1 VELREQQ
8 GTGPGVARRAGSVVV
23 DHPLPIVCVILLILL
38 GWYLVGTRSQ
48 PHELKASFVT
58 GLSVANG
65 LDVQIDGVD
74 VGKISSVRYE
84 DGQAIVG
91 LGITDENWPLHR
103 GTKAAI
109 RYGTTLGNGTRFV
122 QLEPGPESAPELP
135 EGGIIAAKDTV
146 TPVEFDEMF
155 STFNAR
161 TRKNLQDTLSR
172 TGDTLDGRAGALNR
186 GIRAGAPGLE
196 AAGGVFSDLAE
207 DTAALHGLVANANR
221 ATRTLAARQPE
232 IADLV
237 TVASRT
243 FDAFGRNARSIRTS
257 LDRFGP
263 ALADTRQTLSR
274 LDTSVD
280 KLDGFVADVRPGAA
294 ALRPFLRR
302 SRPAVEQLGVLAP
315 RATSAVRAIRS
326 SAPQITALL
335 RTGQPFADNLREAM
349 AGLTP
354 HVACIRPYAPE
365 IAGYFT
371 NWASF
376 AKNFDNRTHYARVHY
391 NSGAL
396 AVVDLPEIKSDTF
409 LKTLG
414 TGLSYAMPRVPGLA
428 DGKPY
433 FLPECGAG
441 PDALDPT
448 KDPEDRP

>member
-1 VELREQQ
+1 VDVRDQPPKAPSLPHR
-8 GTGPGVARRAGSVVV
+8 VGSVVV
-23 DHPLPIVCVILLILL
+23 NHPLPIVCVIGLVLI
-38 GWYLVGTRSQ
+38 GFYLAGTRSQ
-48 PHELKASFVT
+48 PHQLKASFVT

-74 VGKISSVRYE
+74 VGKVSSVEYV

-91 LGITDENWPLHR
+91 LGITDDNWPLHR
-103 GTKAAI
+103 GTKAMI

-122 QLEPGPESAPELP
+122 QLEPGPKSAPELP
-135 EGGIIAAKDTV
+135 EDGIIAAKDTV

-155 STFNAR
+155 NTFNAA
-161 TRKNLQDTLSR
+161 TRKNLQGALRR

-207 DTAALHGLVANANR
+207 DTAALQGLVANANR

-237 TVASRT
+237 TVASQT
-243 FDAFGRNARSIRTS
+243 FDAFGRNAQDIRTS
-257 LDRFGP
+257 LDRFAP
-263 ALADTRQTLSR
+263 ALVDTRRTLSR
-274 LDTSVD
+274 LDTSVG
-280 KLDGFVADVRPGAA
+280 KLEGFVSDIRPGAR

-315 RATSAVRAIRS
+315 RATSTVKAIRGA
-326 SAPQITALL
+326 APQITALL
-335 RTGQPFADNLREAM
+335 RTGQPFAENLQAAM
-349 AGLTP
+349 SGLTP
-354 HVACIRPYAPE
+354 HIACIRPYAPE

-396 AVVDLPEIKSDTF
+396 AIVDLPEIKSDTF
-409 LKTLG
+409 MKTLG

-441 PDALDPT
+441 PDALDPS
-448 KDPEDRP
+448 KDPEDGR